1 MSLKKVHQDQPKD
14 FKFNSE
20 NLKKV
25 EEIFKRYPEKN
36 KKSAVMPLLY
46 LAQRQNDNW
55 IPLAAMKYIANY
67 LSIPYISVYEVATFY
82 TMYNLAPV
90 GKHFIQVCTT
100 TPCLIRGA
108 DKIVK
113 LCKEKISPNENE
125 ISKQGSCSWM
135 EVECLGA
142 CVSAPMVQINDDYYE
157 DLDEDSFKK
166 ILQDL
171 KDNKSIKVEVI
182 SKIRDEIKFP
192 SLNDLKNQITKDIK
206 KAQQILREEN

>member
-1 MSLKKVHQDQPKD
+1 MSIKKIHDDQPKNFQFSD
-14 FKFNSE
+14 E
-20 NLKKV
+20 NLKKSK
-25 EEIFKRYPEKN
+25 EILKRYPEKN

-46 LAQRQNDNW
+46 LAQKQNENW

-67 LSIPYISVYEVATFY
+67 LSMPYISVYEVATFY

-113 LCKEKISPNENE
+113 LCKEKISKNENE
-125 ISKQGSCSWM
+125 ISKKVNCSWM

-142 CVSAPMVQINDDYYE
+142 CVSAPMIQINDDYYE
-157 DLDEDSFKK
+157 DLDEKSTAEILDSLINNKP
-166 ILQDL
+166 L
-171 KDNKSIKVEVI
+171 KAGSYRGRKNTAPEKSVI
-182 SKIRDEIKFP
+182 TNGAEH
-192 SLNDLKNQITKDIK
+192 
-206 KAQQILREEN
+206 A